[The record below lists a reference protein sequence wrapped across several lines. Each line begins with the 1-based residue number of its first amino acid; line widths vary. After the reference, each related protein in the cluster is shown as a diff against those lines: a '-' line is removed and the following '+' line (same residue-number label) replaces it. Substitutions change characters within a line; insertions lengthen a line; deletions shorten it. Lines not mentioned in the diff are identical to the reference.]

1 MKKTITLLRH
11 TETVG
16 NKKKIL
22 MGGRIDFPLTENG
35 ISIAKNIIK
44 DIKNYEF
51 DKIYCSTNKRAID
64 TIKIVYPNKKN
75 IEYTDFLKEQDY
87 GTITGKCINDL
98 SAEHQMKYM
107 IDPFFFPHQNGE
119 SLNQV
124 KIRLSKFF
132 EDIIEKSTFQNILLV
147 THENII
153 RASVAYMKNL
163 DREVVNLKFDFC
175 SITQYE
181 YNNGRYQSVF
191 FNRKSIPRV
200 ISNIS

>member
-16 NKKKIL
+16 NKNKIL

-35 ISIAKNIIK
+35 IQIAQSKVKKIK
-44 DIKNYEF
+44 EYSF
-51 DKIYCSTNKRAID
+51 DKIYCSTNQRAID
-64 TIKIVYPNKKN
+64 TIKIIFSSRKE

-87 GTITGKCINDL
+87 GDITGMGINEL
-98 SAEHQMKYM
+98 PTEHQLKYM
-107 IDPFFFPHQNGE
+107 EDPFFFPHVNGE
-119 SLNQV
+119 SLDQV
-124 KIRLSKFF
+124 KTRISRFF
-132 EDIIEKSTFQNILLV
+132 KDTIETNPFHNILLV

-153 RASVAYMKNL
+153 RATIAYMKNL

-181 YNNGRYQSVF
+181 YTNGRYQSVF
-191 FNRKSIPRV
+191 FNRT
-200 ISNIS
+200 